1 MSYYNAIFFI
11 QLLSMLNSAFTIAI
25 TDITAAVGRYNLIGM
40 LGWQDVLQRYRRSAL
55 GPFWLTISMGVMI
68 GTIGIVF
75 SQIFKSPIEQFLPF
89 LAIGIILWGFVS
101 VVITEGCTGF
111 IAAEGIIKQ
120 LPIPLFVHI
129 LRLVWRNILIFGH
142 NLIIF
147 PLVLLVVGK
156 PMSWLALISI
166 VGFLLLLINLV
177 WVALILSIF
186 CARYRDMPQI
196 VASVL
201 QVFFYLTPIMWMPTL
216 LPERASLF
224 LLDLNPFYHLFEIV
238 RAPLLGQAPSSLN
251 WIVSFSLAIIGW
263 IVALVFYGRYK
274 SRIAYWL

>member
-1 MSYYNAIFFI
+1 MPKS
-11 QLLSMLNSAFTIAI
+11 TI
-25 TDITAAVGRYNLIGM
+25 TVAVGDVEAAIKHYNLVGM

-75 SQIFKSPIEQFLPF
+75 GQIFKSPIEEFLPF
-89 LAIGIILWGFVS
+89 LAIGIILWGFIS
-101 VVITEGCTGF
+101 VVISEGCTGF
-111 IAAEGIIKQ
+111 ITAEGIIKQ

-129 LRLVWRNILIFGH
+129 LRVVWRNVIILGH
-142 NLIIF
+142 NMIIF
-147 PLVLLVVGK
+147 PMVLLIVGKPLSWVALISVAGFVLLV
-156 PMSWLALISI
+156 
-166 VGFLLLLINLV
+166 FNLV
-177 WVALILSIF
+177 WVALILGVF

-196 VASVL
+196 IASIL

-216 LPERASLF
+216 LPGRASLF
-224 LLDLNPFYHLFEIV
+224 LLDLNPFYHLLEIV

-251 WIVSFSLAIIGW
+251 WIVSLSLAVIGW
-263 IVALVFYGRYK
+263 AVALVFYGKFK

>member
-1 MSYYNAIFFI
+1 MSKST
-11 QLLSMLNSAFTIAI
+11 LSIAI
-25 TDITAAVGRYNLIGM
+25 ADIAAAVGRYNLVGM

-75 SQIFKSPIEQFLPF
+75 GQIFKASMEEFLPF
-89 LAIGIILWGFVS
+89 LAIGIILWHFVS
-101 VVITEGCTGF
+101 LVITEGCTGF

-129 LRLVWRNILIFGH
+129 LRLVWRKILILGH

-147 PLVLLVVGK
+147 PLVLLVIGK
-156 PMSWLALISI
+156 PMGWVALISI
-166 VGFLLLLINLV
+166 GGFVLLLINLV
-177 WVALILSIF
+177 WIALVLSVF

-196 VASVL
+196 VASIL
-201 QVFFYLTPIMWMPTL
+201 QVFFYLTPIMWMPSL
-216 LPERASLF
+216 LPERAGLF
-224 LLDLNPFYHLFEIV
+224 LLDLNPFYHLLEIV
-238 RAPLLGQAPSSLN
+238 RAPLLGQAPSDLN
-251 WIVSFSLAIIGW
+251 WMVSLCLGVIGW

-274 SRIAYWL
+274 CRIAYWL

>member
-1 MSYYNAIFFI
+1 MSKIT
-11 QLLSMLNSAFTIAI
+11 LSIAI
-25 TDITAAVGRYNLIGM
+25 SDIRMALGCYNLVGM

-75 SQIFKSPIEQFLPF
+75 GQIFKAPMDEFLPF

-101 VVITEGCTGF
+101 LVITEGCTGF

-129 LRLVWRNILIFGH
+129 LRLVWRNILILGH

-156 PMSWLALISI
+156 PLSWLALISI
-166 VGFLLLLINLV
+166 VGFLLLLVNLV
-177 WVALILSIF
+177 WIALFLGVF
-186 CARYRDMPQI
+186 CSRYRDMPQI
-196 VASVL
+196 VISVL
-201 QVFFYLTPIMWMPTL
+201 QVFFYLTPIMWMPNL

-224 LLDLNPFYHLFEIV
+224 LLDLNPFYHLLEIV
-238 RAPLLGQAPSSLN
+238 RAPLLGQAPSDLS
-251 WIVSFSLAIIGW
+251 WIVSLSLAIIGW
-263 IVALVFYGRYK
+263 IVALAFYGRYK
-274 SRIAYWL
+274 CRIAYWL